1 MLCLPGLKKVV
12 HGLGQRRGVGSEFS
26 PGMPFMWR
34 KVEMRLAC
42 TATRLPPTPAER
54 HTGLRSG
61 VGRAGRKP
69 PYSLLSAEALPSAF
83 IRVDAD
89 IALAL
94 VPGEQ
99 NVTEEDKYFTTS

>member
-1 MLCLPGLKKVV
+1 MNPEVEMPWLPGLKKVV

-54 HTGLRSG
+54 HTGLRLG
-61 VGRAGRKP
+61 
-69 PYSLLSAEALPSAF
+69 
-83 IRVDAD
+83 
-89 IALAL
+89 
-94 VPGEQ
+94 
-99 NVTEEDKYFTTS
+99 